1 LGARISAQDAAK
13 RGLITK
19 AEADAIDGAARGRKP
34 ATPGSPP
41 TPPSNRP
48 RSAAA
53 EQLAA
58 AKREGNQIPQRK
70 LYDALCARLPGIPVW
85 EREGLIDGR
94 KFRADIFLP
103 PDLVIEVEGYG
114 FHSQLDAYKKDRL
127 RSNLFVLAGFR
138 VFRVFTKQCL
148 DADMLCELVD
158 QIAQA
163 HLAPV
168 CRQVSESI
176 EGRCRERLAADG

>member
-1 LGARISAQDAAK
+1 MGARISAQDAAK

-19 AEADAIDGAARGRKP
+19 AEADVIDGAARGRKLNTL
-34 ATPGSPP
+34 ASTPTLPP
-41 TPPSNRP
+41 NKP
-48 RSAAA
+48 RSSAAK
-53 EQLAA
+53 QLAA
-58 AKREGNQIPQRK
+58 AEREGNQIPQRR
-70 LYDALCARLPGIPVW
+70 LFDALCARLPGIPVW
-85 EREGLIDGR
+85 EREGLIEGR

-103 PDLVIEVEGYG
+103 PDLVVEVEGYG

-127 RSNLFVLAGFR
+127 RSNLFVLGGFR

-148 DADMLCELVD
+148 DADMLGELVD

-168 CRQVSESI
+168 CRQVI
-176 EGRCRERLAADG
+176 

>member
-1 LGARISAQDAAK
+1 
-13 RGLITK
+13 
-19 AEADAIDGAARGRKP
+19 
-34 ATPGSPP
+34 
-41 TPPSNRP
+41 
-48 RSAAA
+48 
-53 EQLAA
+53 
-58 AKREGNQIPQRK
+58 
-70 LYDALCARLPGIPVW
+70 VW